1 MCTARCRPH
10 RVAVLAGWGLSLTL
24 HTLLWAAFALR
35 GPAIDMD
42 DRWTTPPRLDVS
54 GGEITLTI
62 LPPTDPVTPPSP
74 HHRPTYKPKQ
84 PDLPEPATASASAPA
99 DAARATPPNA
109 TAAQP
114 VALEAPPATSVVARF
129 VAVPADHSRVARM
142 QPRGEAAAPAAT
154 LAMAKPDVRL
164 PAAPAEAREESVEA
178 SSAVASSARDEQGV
192 RDATLTDPPAPRY
205 PPRCV
210 RRRQEGVVVLRV
222 RVLAD
227 GSVGAV
233 EIVKSSGVAS
243 LDAEAI
249 RAMKRA
255 RFRPARRDG
264 EPVVAWVTQ
273 PVRFTLHS

>member
-1 MCTARCRPH
+1 M
-10 RVAVLAGWGLSLTL
+10 LAGWGLSLAA
-24 HTLLWAAFALR
+24 HTLLWSACALR

-42 DRWTTPPRLDVS
+42 DRWTTPPRLEVS

-62 LPPTDPVTPPSP
+62 LPPPEAVSPPPSDP
-74 HHRPTYKPKQ
+74 RPTYKPK
-84 PDLPEPATASASAPA
+84 PADLPEPVTASASAPA
-99 DAARATPPNA
+99 DAARAIPADAKAVRPVSLEMPPA
-109 TAAQP
+109 TAEAARP
-114 VALEAPPATSVVARF
+114 LAAATDHRPGARAEPAGDPAPPAPVDGMARLD
-129 VAVPADHSRVARM
+129 VPLPTV
-142 QPRGEAAAPAAT
+142 PR
-154 LAMAKPDVRL
+154 DVRQEV
-164 PAAPAEAREESVEA
+164 AQRAEA
-178 SSAVASSARDEQGV
+178 SSPVVASRSDEQGV
-192 RDATLTDPPAPRY
+192 RDATLKDPPAPRY

-233 EIVKSSGVAS
+233 EIEESSGVAP

-273 PVRFTLHS
+273 PVRFTLRS